1 MVTKRYMSKLMINNK
16 ILCVSKNPF
25 RNKIVERKTIMVAR
39 YKNVDS
45 YKAVNHNANFYR
57 VEAIV

>member
-1 MVTKRYMSKLMINNK
+1 MINNK

-39 YKNVDS
+39 YKNGDS
-45 YKAVNHNANFYR
+45 YKAVNNNDNFYR